1 MLKTTIHDL
10 KEPTQGEKIFSVFFF
25 GFSSIAVIF
34 INKHVLSSYKFP
46 LYTVLATAQFAGTS
60 LVLCILI
67 YLRKIEVTRLTKEIL
82 VEILPISVLFLA
94 NVLSG
99 LGGTGSLNIR
109 KHI

>member
-1 MLKTTIHDL
+1 MLKTTIYDA
-10 KEPTQGEKIFSVFFF
+10 KDPTPAEKLFSVLFF

-46 LYTVLATAQFAGTS
+46 LYNVLATAQFAGTS
-60 LVLCILI
+60 LVLSVLI
-67 YLRKIEVTRLTKEIL
+67 YFRKIEVTKFSREVF

-109 KHI
+109 K